1 MMAGEIERAY
11 SALKRSHDR
20 ALVALDAARMGIWE
34 ADVAADRITWSDTMA
49 RIFDRT
55 PEQTPRTTL
64 EFLDIV
70 HPEDRLHVR
79 DAIKRATSERVEE
92 FFLEYR
98 TTLPD
103 GSVRWIEGNARVLC
117 GADGRATSLLG
128 VAMDVTARK
137 TLEAQLRQAQ
147 KMDAIGQLA
156 GGIAHDFNNLLTAIL
171 GYAKLLS
178 ESLPPDDARR
188 NDVHEIHEAAER
200 AAGLTQQ
207 LLAFSRTQ
215 ILQPTAVDLNAL
227 VMSTS
232 QMLRR
237 LIGEQI
243 DLVTNLR
250 PDIAA
255 VLADKTQLEQIVINL
270 AVNARDAM
278 PGGGTLSISTAN
290 VDLDA
295 TFVVRHIGARPGPYV
310 MLAVSDTG
318 IGMNETTRGR
328 LFEPFFTTKE
338 RGKGTGLGLSTVY
351 GIVKQSRGYIS
362 VYSEPGRGAAFKVY
376 LPRALQEDE
385 KAAVARETAS
395 RPAGGS
401 NTVLVVE
408 DEAAVRVLTRLILE
422 RAGYCVIEA
431 SNPETASALCTD
443 DVDLLISDVIMPGA
457 TGPTLFK
464 MLTKQHP
471 RLKVLYMSG
480 YTDDMVAREG
490 MLDPEVAFLQKPF
503 NTDGLLR
510 KVRDVL
516 DR

>member
-20 ALVALDAARMGIWE
+20 AQFALDAARMGIWE
-34 ADVAADRITWSDTMA
+34 VDVAADRITWSDTMA

-55 PEQTPRTTL
+55 PEQTPRTTR
-64 EFLDIV
+64 EFFDIV
-70 HPEDRLHVR
+70 HPEDRLHVG
-79 DAIKRATSERVEE
+79 DAIKRATSERAEE

-128 VAMDVTARK
+128 VAMDVTGRK
-137 TLEAQLRQAQ
+137 TLETQLRQGQ

-171 GYAKLLS
+171 GYTKLLS

-188 NDVHEIHEAAER
+188 NDVHEIQEAAER
-200 AAGLTQQ
+200 AASLTQQ
-207 LLAFSRTQ
+207 LLAFSRKQ

-227 VMSTS
+227 VMGTS

-237 LIGEQI
+237 LIGEHI

-295 TFVVRHIGARPGPYV
+295 TFVTQHVGARAGPHV

-318 IGMNETTRGR
+318 IGMNETTRRR

-351 GIVKQSRGYIS
+351 GIVKQSSGYIS
-362 VYSEPGRGAAFKVY
+362 VDSEPGRGAAFKVY
-376 LPRALQEDE
+376 LPRALQDGE
-385 KAAVARETAS
+385 KAAVTHETAS

-408 DEAAVRVLTRLILE
+408 DEAAVRFLTRLILE
-422 RAGYCVIEA
+422 RAGYCVIDA
-431 SNPETASALCTD
+431 PNAETAAALCTD

-457 TGPTLFK
+457 TGPTLFR
-464 MLTKQHP
+464 MLAKQHP

-480 YTDDMVAREG
+480 YTDDMVTREG
-490 MLDPEVAFLQKPF
+490 MLDPEAAFLQKPF
-503 NTDGLLR
+503 NNDGLLR